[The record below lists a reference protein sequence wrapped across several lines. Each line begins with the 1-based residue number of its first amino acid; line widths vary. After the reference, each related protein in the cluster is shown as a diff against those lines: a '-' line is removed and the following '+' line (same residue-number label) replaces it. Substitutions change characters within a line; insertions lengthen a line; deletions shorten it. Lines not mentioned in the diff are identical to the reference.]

1 MKDRSHARSENRCV
15 HLRTHPKCK
24 SENRVFHFRTNIQK
38 VNIDFSIFEQISKM
52 KHVQVKIYFVLSKKN
67 ISKLKQ
73 KYQK

>member
-1 MKDRSHARSENRCV
+1 MKDRSHTRSENRCF
-15 HLRTHPKCK
+15 HLRTHPKCE
-24 SENRVFHFRTNIQK
+24 SEHRVVHFRTNIQK

-52 KHVQVKIYFVLSKKN
+52 KHVQVKIYFVLSKQN